1 MPVEPYLS
9 LAEPASALQTG
20 EPQYRALSDLSPGVV
35 WTARPDGWID
45 YANPFWLEY
54 TGLTLEQ
61 SLGWGWRAALH
72 PEDIARVTE
81 IWNRALQAGERISV
95 EYRIKRAGDGLYR
108 WFLAWGT
115 PVRDREGRIVKW
127 FGTCTDIDNQ
137 KRAEEEL
144 QRQHALARLLH
155 EITVAAYQAATLE
168 EAMQV
173 ALDRVCTYTGW
184 PVGHGSLVSGDG
196 REVIPT
202 STWHLD
208 HPQHFKAFRQAT
220 EATHLASGVG
230 LPGRVLASRAPV
242 WVLDVTRDG
251 NFPRADAAVDS
262 GLKGAFAFPVMTA
275 GGIVAILEFFAS
287 EPREPDGTLLR
298 AMSDVGIQLGHVFV
312 RKQAESELRQAKQ
325 SAEAAN
331 QAKSDFLSRMSHEL
345 RTPLNAILGF
355 AQLLEMDSPTPDQTV
370 CIEQILK
377 GGKHLLELINEVLDI
392 ARIEAGRMRLSLE
405 PVGVRDLCGEVRA
418 LMGPLAEKRGI
429 QLAPLPAEAPDVYI
443 LADNQRLRQVLL
455 NLVSNAIKYN
465 RERGRVSLSWEVLP
479 QGRVRLTVQDT
490 GPGIPPDQ
498 QSRLFSA
505 FERLGAE
512 TSNVEG
518 TGLGLALSK
527 RLIEA
532 QEGTLTL
539 SSVIG
544 QGTTFFVELPR
555 ATDLPDQTAF
565 LSKKR

>member
-1 MPVEPYLS
+1 MPVESPGP
-9 LAEPASALQTG
+9 LAESAPTLQAG
-20 EPQYRALSDLSPGVV
+20 ESQYRALTDLSPGVV
-35 WTARPDGWID
+35 WTSRPDGHID
-45 YANPFWLEY
+45 YANPFWFEY
-54 TGLTLEQ
+54 TGLTPEQ
-61 SLGWGWRAALH
+61 TYGWDWRAALH
-72 PEDIARVTE
+72 PDDFDRVTE
-81 IWNRALQAGERISV
+81 IWNMAIRTGERMWV
-95 EYRIKRAGDGLYR
+95 EYRLKKAADGRYR
-108 WFLAWGT
+108 WFLAWAS

-127 FGTCTDIDNQ
+127 FGTCTDIDDL
-137 KRAEEEL
+137 KRADEEL

-155 EITVAAYQAATLE
+155 EITVAAYQAGTLE

-173 ALDRVCTYTGW
+173 ALDRVCAYTGW

-196 REVIPT
+196 RQMTPT
-202 STWHLD
+202 NVWHLD
-208 HPQHFKAFRQAT
+208 HPQHFKAFRLAT
-220 EATHLASGVG
+220 EAICLASGVG
-230 LPGRVLASRAPV
+230 LPGRVLAGRAPA
-242 WVLDVTRDG
+242 WILDVTSDP
-251 NFPRADAAVDS
+251 NFPRAQAAADS

-275 GGIVAILEFFAS
+275 GGIVAVLEFFAT

-298 AMSDVGIQLGHVFV
+298 AMSDVGIQLGHVFM
-312 RKQAESELRQAKQ
+312 RKQAETELRHAKQ

-355 AQLLEMDSPTPDQTV
+355 AQLLEMDSPTPNQTV

-377 GGKHLLELINEVLDI
+377 GGKLLLELINEVLDI

-405 PVGVRDLCGEVRA
+405 PIRVRRLCGEVRD
-418 LMGPLAEKRGI
+418 LMGPLAEQRGI
-429 QLAPLPAEAPDVYI
+429 ELAALPAEAPDVSV
-443 LADNQRLRQVLL
+443 LADTQRLRQVLL

-465 RERGRVSLSWEVLP
+465 REHGRVSVSWAALP
-479 QGRVRLTVQDT
+479 EGRVRLTVQDT
-490 GPGIPPDQ
+490 GPGISPDQ
-498 QSRLFSA
+498 QARLFNA

-512 TSNVEG
+512 TSTIEG

-539 SSVIG
+539 ASVVG
-544 QGTTFFVELPR
+544 QGTTFIVELPR
-555 ATDLPDQTAF
+555 ATDLPDHADF